1 MRFAGKFLLVNL
13 EIQSMRRPLFGYSR
27 EITTSMCCLIKIHL
41 LGFKTLLKGVRGEQG
56 SVETSGLVLG
66 ADSHPLLHTG
76 RMFQER
82 DLALDLGLQASRT
95 TETPQV
101 GSRLLNNAH
110 INDVNLDGANSSDGG
125 FIPTQILRKT
135 SLGSRWLEDAI

>member
-27 EITTSMCCLIKIHL
+27 EIATSMCCLIKIHL

-82 DLALDLGLQASRT
+82 DLALDLGCCKLPEQMKLPRWAAGCSTMR
-95 TETPQV
+95 
-101 GSRLLNNAH
+101 
-110 INDVNLDGANSSDGG
+110 
-125 FIPTQILRKT
+125 ILTKP
-135 SLGSRWLEDAI
+135 